1 MVPLTSYG
9 VYLMNFPLSPE
20 HLYDILSDHFMYCEE
35 DSWERNTNLEDMSY
49 EDMISYYTK
58 YHFAITLGE

>member
-1 MVPLTSYG
+1 
-9 VYLMNFPLSPE
+9 MNFPLSPE

-49 EDMISYYTK
+49 EDMLSYYTK